1 LENTKNILV
10 VDDDKATLQIIERIL
25 QKRGYNV
32 DVAETGRE
40 AEEKVNGKLF
50 DLALIDVKLP
60 DIDGLDLVEEIHR
73 TKPKM
78 IKIVITGFASVE
90 NGMRAMEVGADAYLV
105 KPVTSE
111 ELVSVVE
118 QKLIK
123 HNNTKNA
130 N

>member
-1 LENTKNILV
+1 MENTKNILV